1 LGHLNYPG
9 IVNTPTTPIANA
21 LRARRRALRSAT
33 VGSLAAVPVLL
44 ASPAFAV
51 HRDAGDE
58 PGTGMSAVATVL
70 VYIGIP
76 AAVFVVIALLVMAPG
91 IARGNRYRPHQ
102 LSWWASPVWFGGPRD
117 TEGDAEKRALTGTS
131 LKQLPAIVAEGQTE
145 GGASAR
151 W

>member
-1 LGHLNYPG
+1 MK
-9 IVNTPTTPIANA
+9 TPTNPQRRT
-21 LRARRRALRSAT
+21 RRALRAAS

-44 ASPAFAV
+44 ASQAFAV
-51 HRDAGDE
+51 QHDAGSD
-58 PGTGMSAVATVL
+58 PGPGMSAVATIL

-76 AAVFVVIALLVMAPG
+76 LAIFAAIALLVMAPS

-102 LSWWASPVWFGGPRD
+102 LSWWAAPVWFGGPQD
-117 TEGDAEKRALTGTS
+117 PAGESADRALTGTS
-131 LKQLPAIVAEGQTE
+131 LKELTALATQDQTE

>member
-1 LGHLNYPG
+1 VKP
-9 IVNTPTTPIANA
+9 PTTPE
-21 LRARRRALRSAT
+21 ARTRRALRTAT
-33 VGSLAAVPVLL
+33 LGSLAAVPLLL
-44 ASPAFAV
+44 ASPAFAL
-51 HRDAGDE
+51 HREAGDD
-58 PGTGMSAVATVL
+58 PGPGMSAVATIL

-76 AAVFVVIALLVMAPG
+76 AAIFCIIALLVLAPS

-117 TEGDAEKRALTGTS
+117 ERGDSSERALSGTS
-131 LKQLPAIVAEGQTE
+131 LKELTAYSEAQTE

>member
-1 LGHLNYPG
+1 MK
-9 IVNTPTTPIANA
+9 TPTNPQRRT
-21 LRARRRALRSAT
+21 RRALRAAS
-33 VGSLAAVPVLL
+33 VGSLAAVPLLL

-51 HRDAGDE
+51 QHDAGSD
-58 PGTGMSAVATVL
+58 PGPGMSAVATIL

-76 AAVFVVIALLVMAPG
+76 AAIFCVIALLVLAPS

-102 LSWWASPVWFGGPRD
+102 LSWWAAPVWFGGPHD
-117 TEGDAEKRALTGTS
+117 EHGDSAARALTGTS
-131 LKQLPAIVAEGQTE
+131 LKELAAYSEAQTE